1 MSLNQFTNLDFTDL
15 KTQIK
20 DYLRS
25 NSNFTDFDFEGSN
38 FAVLID
44 LLAYNS
50 YITSFNT
57 NMVVN
62 EVFLDSA
69 TLRENVVS
77 LARNI
82 GYVPRSRKAA
92 VSKITFTVDLTAYQN
107 QNTTVV
113 RTLKLSAGQ
122 VALGAV
128 SNGNYIFS
136 IPDDTTV
143 PVTNSIATFEN
154 LDIYEGVYLT
164 NTFTVDSSQTNQK
177 FILPNTNIDTS
188 TIRVKVTNQTTEIY
202 TTYDNILNAT
212 SDTRFFLVQEIENE
226 KYQILFGDGIIG
238 KKPDGGS
245 KIEVSYIVTNGSMGN
260 GAFNFTF
267 SGILKDNSGKTV
279 TTGVS
284 LILTQTKSQNGGD
297 IESIDSI
304 KYLAPRVYAS
314 QYRAVTSNDYKGI
327 IPYIYD
333 NVDSVTAYG
342 GEELDPPQYGKVFIA
357 IKPRNGT
364 FLSQIT
370 KQEIIRSLKQYSI
383 AGIKP
388 EIIDLNYLFIEI
400 DATVYYNA
408 NFSNNP
414 ELIRSKVLNTLTGYS
429 KSSDINSFGG
439 RFKYSKITSLID
451 DTDKSI
457 TSNITKIKMRRDI
470 PPEVNKF
477 ATYSFCFGNKIHP
490 KTEGYSVK
498 STGFTIDGLTETIYM
513 ADLPNSDYKTGKI
526 FFFKLENNLPVI
538 VKSYAGKIDY
548 TAAQIDL
555 DVIKITGTS
564 LVSEIIEV
572 QAAPESNDVVGL
584 KELYLQVDVQKS
596 VVNTIEDI
604 ITSGENVSA
613 TQFVPTSSYL
623 NGKYTR

>member
-1 MSLNQFTNLDFTDL
+1 MSLNQFTNLDFSDL

-20 DYLRS
+20 DYLRT
-25 NSNFTDFDFEGSN
+25 NSNFTDFDFDGSN
-38 FAVLID
+38 FSVLVD

-50 YITSFNT
+50 YITAYNT
-57 NMVVN
+57 NMTVN

-82 GYVPRSRKAA
+82 GYVPRSKKSSKSK
-92 VSKITFTVDLTAYQN
+92 VSFTVDLTDYQN
-107 QNTTVV
+107 QNSTVV

-128 SNGNYIFS
+128 SGGSYIFS
-136 IPDDTTV
+136 IPDDITV
-143 PVTNSIATFEN
+143 PVDDQIATFDN
-154 LDIYEGVYLT
+154 LEIYEGVYLT
-164 NTFTVDSSQTNQK
+164 STFVVDSSQTNQK
-177 FILPNTNIDTS
+177 YVLPNTNIDTAS
-188 TIRVKVTNQTTEIY
+188 IRVKVIDQTTEIY
-202 TTYDNILNAT
+202 NTYDNILNVN
-212 SDTRFFLVQEIENE
+212 SDTRFFLVQEIENQ

-238 KKPDGGS
+238 KKPTGGS
-245 KIEVSYIVTNGSMGN
+245 RIEVSYIVTNGSLGN

-279 TTGVS
+279 NTGVS
-284 LILTQTKSQNGGD
+284 LIFTQTKSEFGGD

-314 QYRAVTSNDYKGI
+314 QYRAVTSNDYKAI

-333 NVDSVTAYG
+333 NVDSVTSYG

-370 KQEIIRSLKQYSI
+370 KQDIIRSLKQYSI

-388 EIIDLNYLFIEI
+388 EIIDLNYLYIEI
-400 DATVYYNA
+400 DATIYYNS

-414 ELIRSKVLNTLTGYS
+414 ELIKTKVLNTFSTYS
-429 KSSDINSFGG
+429 KSSDVNSFGG
-439 RFKYSKITSLID
+439 RFKYSKISALID
-451 DTDKSI
+451 DTEKSI

-470 PPEVNKF
+470 FPEINTF

-490 KTEGYSVK
+490 KTEGYSIK
-498 STGFTIDGLTETIYM
+498 STGFTIDGINETLYM
-513 ADLPNSDYKTGKI
+513 ADLPDPDYKTGKI

-538 VKSYAGKIDY
+538 VKNFAGRIDY
-548 TAAQIDL
+548 VIAQVDL
-555 DVIKITGTS
+555 DVVKITGTS
-564 LVSEIIEV
+564 LSTGVIEV
-572 QAAPESNDVVGL
+572 QAAPESNDIVGL

-604 ITSGENVSA
+604 ITSGENSSA
-613 TQFVPTSSYL
+613 TQFVSTSSYL